1 LEHYPDDLSAINRE
15 ILRAAL
21 IARVDLNDEH
31 VLREVRQQDVAH
43 GETPEQ
49 RARERL
55 RGLLLQRQAG
65 NGRVARYRSGDARAA
80 LSPPHVADAASKKGS
95 LEAALPPSKN
105 PEPAATGR

>member
-1 LEHYPDDLSAINRE
+1 LEHYPDDLSAVNRE

-55 RGLLLQRQAG
+55 RGLLLRDKLETEELRDIAQG
-65 NGRVARYRSGDARAA
+65 MRA
-80 LSPPHVADAASKKGS
+80 P
-95 LEAALPPSKN
+95 
-105 PEPAATGR
+105 R